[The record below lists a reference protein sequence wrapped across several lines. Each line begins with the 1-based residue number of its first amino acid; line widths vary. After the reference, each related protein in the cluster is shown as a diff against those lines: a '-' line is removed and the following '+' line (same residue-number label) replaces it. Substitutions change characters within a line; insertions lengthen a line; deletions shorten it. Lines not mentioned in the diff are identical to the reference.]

1 MMNIN
6 EWASVFLNKI
16 KTFYKRE
23 DFILT
28 YDKVLNRIVVALCFP
43 PTYVNFLYLL
53 NDFERILS
61 RCQGLS
67 LTDYWTRSQLKIHC
81 NVLWFAS
88 KICLRRHLCN
98 IGCISQTYYVEL
110 NRVFVN
116 EAKCICIFFDSRAIQ
131 LESQRRIK
139 EKNKTFKVVILP
151 IENYMN
157 DHDNF
162 SDYKFNDTPALDA
175 LKLKFKRL
183 SENAIVPTRAT
194 EGSVG

>member
-1 MMNIN
+1 M
-6 EWASVFLNKI
+6 
-16 KTFYKRE
+16 
-23 DFILT
+23 
-28 YDKVLNRIVVALCFP
+28 
-43 PTYVNFLYLL
+43 
-53 NDFERILS
+53 
-61 RCQGLS
+61 
-67 LTDYWTRSQLKIHC
+67 
-81 NVLWFAS
+81 
-88 KICLRRHLCN
+88 
-98 IGCISQTYYVEL
+98 
-110 NRVFVN
+110 N

-139 EKNKTFKVVILP
+139 EENKTFKVVILP

-157 DHDNF
+157 DHNNF